1 MSPTSVV
8 KLVEQEKPKS
18 LMRKIGDLF
27 VKPSAY
33 LARQADL
40 RRAEEEAE
48 ADRRR
53 EERRAARSFS
63 GELNEIVDRTIEAM
77 KAKQKAALEYAGG
90 MGKIPTADPTPI
102 PLVYGKAIADGGF
115 TITRPFGAEHS
126 TFSTWRGQPL
136 TNTQYWFDA
145 GPMQWRPRKSA
156 TLPLLCAEYD
166 DLVCDKFTV
175 VEWNDMSE
183 FNRLQAIGEWQKVK
197 GLAAHGITMSPAD
210 IAEERELQRKE
221 AKLKAMELA
230 FQMEN
235 HKRKL
240 EKELAEAE
248 EREQHYQQNEIF
260 GAF

>member
-1 MSPTSVV
+1 MNPTSVV

-18 LMRKIGDLF
+18 LMQKIGDFLS
-27 VKPSAY
+27 KPSAY
-33 LARQADL
+33 LVRQAEF
-40 RRAEEEAE
+40 RRAEKEAE
-48 ADRRR
+48 A
-53 EERRAARSFS
+53 ERAAHSFS
-63 GELNEIVDRTIEAM
+63 DEVNNLVDRTIEAM
-77 KAKQKAALEYAGG
+77 KAKQKAALEYTGG

-102 PLVYGKAIADGGF
+102 PLAYGKVIADGGF
-115 TITRPFGAEHS
+115 TITRPIGAEHS

-145 GPMQWRPRKSA
+145 APMQWRPRRSA

-210 IAEERELQRKE
+210 VAAERELQRQE
-221 AKLKAMELA
+221 AERKAKELA